1 MPLPS
6 SSPPLLPQSSFAEL
20 PSSPPLLP
28 TTPSSA
34 TLPWIP
40 ATRKRQLSEQDCH
53 ISSDPLFSDDT
64 SGTEDASRYQRP
76 KRKRM
81 IRGPWWE
88 IANKEGRRGTQDV
101 ATPKQKDFSRNVDSG
116 IWMGSD
122 GSEDSTESTSCYPDS
137 MRRLHVTD
145 HSRSLQTPRAAPQ
158 QFVLHPLS
166 LSSPHQR
173 SQLTVFQTYTTEYCR
188 QYCDWMRGE
197 WKADCGPIRPWT
209 RRYPQLDAEAIAR
222 VDTPA
227 AF

>member
-1 MPLPS
+1 MADPCSRRVSVGSDKSRRLRRDECPTSLSSCEDYLNVPASVMPLPS

-166 LSSPHQR
+166 LLSAPAFVTDS
-173 SQLTVFQTYTTEYCR
+173 V
-188 QYCDWMRGE
+188 
-197 WKADCGPIRPWT
+197 
-209 RRYPQLDAEAIAR
+209 LDLHPR
-222 VDTPA
+222 V
-227 AF
+227 

>member
-1 MPLPS
+1 MADPCSRRVSVGSDKSRRDECPTSLSSCDDYLYVPASVMPLPS

-122 GSEDSTESTSCYPDS
+122 GSEDSTDSTSCYPDS

-166 LSSPHQR
+166 LSLLS
-173 SQLTVFQTYTTEYCR
+173 
-188 QYCDWMRGE
+188 
-197 WKADCGPIRPWT
+197 
-209 RRYPQLDAEAIAR
+209 
-222 VDTPA
+222 TPA
-227 AF
+227 FATDSVPDLHHRV